1 MRQGVLLLV
10 MDVCSKLRVR
20 KRRKRPNL
28 NMLSS
33 IFGIHFI

>member
-1 MRQGVLLLV
+1 MRPGVLLLAL
-10 MDVCSKLRVR
+10 DVCSKLRV
-20 KRRKRPNL
+20 RKRPNL